1 VIAALGFLTILG
13 SARIPT
19 PRATRWF
26 GVVGLFVGSV
36 LGGLWV
42 LATDAFP
49 PLVAAGLVVTAD
61 LVLTGFLHLDGLADA
76 GDGLIAPLDRQR
88 RLDVMRSPEVG
99 AFGLGLVLLVL
110 GLRWAVLAS
119 VTPTWWLLALVWALS
134 RVLAGAVPSLVDY
147 ARSEGLATPFLG
159 DPLAVWMPLVSV
171 PMAVGVY
178 VLEGVAGAAALV
190 ACVLAAWGV
199 VQFARRR
206 IGGFTGDV
214 LGAVVLMSE
223 TAALVVYSANW

>member
-1 VIAALGFLTILG
+1 MLAALGFLTILG

-26 GVVGLFVGSV
+26 GLVGLLLGSL

-49 PLVAAGLVVTAD
+49 PLVAAGLMVTVD
-61 LVLTGFLHLDGLADA
+61 LVLTGFLHFDGLADF
-76 GDGLIAPLDRQR
+76 GDGLIAPLDKQR
-88 RLDVMRSPEVG
+88 RLEVMRSPEVG
-99 AFGLGLVLLVL
+99 AFGLGLVVLIL
-110 GLRWAVLAS
+110 GLRWAALAS
-119 VTPTWWLLALVWALS
+119 VPPAWWLLALVWCLS
-134 RVLAGAVPSLVDY
+134 RVLVGAVPSLVDY

-159 DPLAVWMPLVSV
+159 DPMVIWLPLIAV
-171 PMAVGVY
+171 PMAVGAY
-178 VLEGVAGAAALV
+178 LLAGVAGAAAIV

-214 LGAVVLMSE
+214 LGAVILIAE
-223 TAALVVYSANW
+223 TVALVVYSANW